1 MAELICR
8 SLRDGALEGE
18 HAPALNLNDSI
29 ESPLGPLVFNHILSQ
44 LFSSISACKSQSRG
58 ILLVAFYR
66 PPSFYAELLKC
77 RCSDGDSSNKWL
89 SVLDCYTD
97 PLGWKSRLKELGT
110 VTNSTPV
117 ETYGKSTLFT
127 HVKDSNKLLTSIV
140 ELGKEMVGEGKGRFT
155 VAIDSVSEMLR
166 HSSIHSVARILSHL
180 RCHDQVSS
188 VFSLLNSDLHETKV
202 TSTLEY
208 LSTIRADIVPV
219 TSQTVS
225 GRRATTTENLPM
237 MEQNFKRGK
246 FQVRF
251 KRRNGRVRV
260 MREDIQVV
268 DTGVKFTHCNLED
281 GDLTAQSLVPKVQFN
296 LLLSE
301 KERLDREKVVLPFEH
316 QGNGKPIEIYDGRKI
331 LNGTEKNRNISD
343 KMLQTTEDSGR
354 GEIIYFRDSDDEMPD
369 SDEDPDDDLDI

>member
-1 MAELICR
+1 MGWHCFMTTTI
-8 SLRDGALEGE
+8 
-18 HAPALNLNDSI
+18 I
-29 ESPLGPLVFNHILSQ
+29 VVILC
-44 LFSSISACKSQSRG
+44 A
-58 ILLVAFYR
+58 V
-66 PPSFYAELLKC
+66 SFA
-77 RCSDGDSSNKWL
+77 
-89 SVLDCYTD
+89 
-97 PLGWKSRLKELGT
+97 
-110 VTNSTPV
+110 
-117 ETYGKSTLFT
+117 
-127 HVKDSNKLLTSIV
+127 
-140 ELGKEMVGEGKGRFT
+140 EMVGEGKGRFT

-246 FQVRF
+246 FQ
-251 KRRNGRVRV
+251 
-260 MREDIQVV
+260 REDIQVV

>member
-117 ETYGKSTLFT
+117 ETY
-127 HVKDSNKLLTSIV
+127 
-140 ELGKEMVGEGKGRFT
+140 EMVGEGKGRFT

-246 FQVRF
+246 FQ
-251 KRRNGRVRV
+251 
-260 MREDIQVV
+260 REDIQVV